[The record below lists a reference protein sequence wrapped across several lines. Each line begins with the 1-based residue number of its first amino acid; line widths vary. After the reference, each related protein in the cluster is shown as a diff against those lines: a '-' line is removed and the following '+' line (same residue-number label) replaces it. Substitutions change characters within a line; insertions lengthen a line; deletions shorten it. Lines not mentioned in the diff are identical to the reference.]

1 MNNNNSEKNNI
12 NINNIYTNKNLITT
26 ENYNYLKKEN
36 EELKIQLKDLQNKL
50 KSNNKY
56 YKINTN
62 NNNNNTS
69 NSFILPSEFE
79 KIWEE
84 FSNILL
90 EPFEYFIS
98 NNNNKNNIIFLANLI
113 QDLTLIVYNETQN
126 LINSKIID
134 IKNLL
139 NIKSNSQNEE
149 ILLFFKPFFREH
161 FKEIFILKENFIFTI
176 INNLN
181 NIINSQYKNIQ
192 FNKEE
197 FIKSTKDKNLKNVIK
212 ILFNICL
219 YMLLQNQIYS
229 FNIKNYNERENLFY
243 YYNHNNFIC
252 IDGFIEK
259 NNSTCI
265 VLVPAPLKRKIIQI
279 DKIFPIVC
287 LIEPDENIIKKCE
300 ENRKILEEK
309 NERKKKV
316 FNDDDY
322 EDKNENEDKI
332 IHISQSN
339 VQNNK
344 INVYLK
350 KNNTFTG
357 NFNLDDNFNINSQT
371 PINNS
376 KHLNEN
382 NNNNNNNK
390 NKDNLFIFSFNNY
403 GIKNRNK
410 NPENMKLDI
419 YQEGSITP
427 TVRKVNNNQYMNFQ
441 TFTELSSN
449 ESRHNRNMTSNN
461 FNDKSKNINFS
472 FYANVAMKTSNNNN
486 KINDYNKNYIK
497 KENIIHTPNNKNNS
511 IYNNNNNNKLL
522 NSNFYNYS
530 NNNNNVK
537 YSYYKNNN
545 QTTQINLIKKPNK
558 NFNDNNNNNNNNFS
572 FTYNQNSPKK
582 NENNNRIY
590 LSNEKK
596 ILNDLNIN
604 INNYNNE
611 NTFRNQNKN
620 NRDNNKYFNLN
631 NNNNNNII
639 NINNSNFFINNINKY
654 NKKNE
659 ENQSKNIIN
668 NIREQLNQMNNQLK
682 QNFYFNNI
690 NNNNNNYNVN
700 KKNYFN
706 NNNNNNKQK
715 INYTHQNNNNF

>member
-1 MNNNNSEKNNI
+1 MNNNFDKNNY
-12 NINNIYTNKNLITT
+12 NINNIYTNTKKLNFD
-26 ENYNYLKKEN
+26 ENHYNFLLKEN
-36 EELKIQLKDLQNKL
+36 EELKNQLKELQISYNKL
-50 KSNNKY
+50 TTKKQKSNN
-56 YKINTN
+56 N

-79 KIWEE
+79 KLWEE

-98 NNNNKNNIIFLANLI
+98 NNNNNNNNYIFLANLI

-126 LINSKIID
+126 LIYSKIND
-134 IKNLL
+134 IKKLL
-139 NIKSNSQNEE
+139 NITSNQNEE

-161 FKEIFILKENFIFTI
+161 YKEIFILKENFIITI

-181 NIINSQYKNIQ
+181 NIIQQYKNIN

-212 ILFNICL
+212 NLFNICL
-219 YMLLQNQIYS
+219 YLLLQNQIYS
-229 FNIKNYNERENLFY
+229 FNIKNFNERENSFY
-243 YYNHNNFIC
+243 YYKNNNFIC

-259 NNSTCI
+259 KNSICI
-265 VLVPAPLKRKIIQI
+265 VLVPSPMKRKIIKI
-279 DKIFPIVC
+279 DKILPIVC
-287 LIEPDENIIKKCE
+287 LIKEPDENIIKKCE
-300 ENRKILEEK
+300 ENKKILEEK
-309 NERKKKV
+309 NERKKNF
-316 FNDDDY
+316 FNDDEND
-322 EDKNENEDKI
+322 NENDKI

-339 VQNNK
+339 VQSNK

-357 NFNLDDNFNINSQT
+357 NFNIDDNFNNKNQ
-371 PINNS
+371 N
-376 KHLNEN
+376 LNEN
-382 NNNNNNNK
+382 NNK
-390 NKDNLFIFSFNNY
+390 NKEKFSFN

-410 NPENMKLDI
+410 ENIKLDFF
-419 YQEGSITP
+419 QEGSITP

-461 FNDKSKNINFS
+461 FNDKSKNNNFS
-472 FYANVAMKTSNNNN
+472 FYANVAMKNNLNDNKNYYKNNNN
-486 KINDYNKNYIK
+486 IV
-497 KENIIHTPNNKNNS
+497 HTPNNKNNS
-511 IYNNNNNNKLL
+511 IYNNKNKLL

-530 NNNNNVK
+530 NNNNNNNVK

-545 QTTQINLIKKPNK
+545 QSTQINLVKKPNK
-558 NFNDNNNNNNNNFS
+558 NFNENNNNNNFS
-572 FTYNQNSPKK
+572 FTYNQISPKK
-582 NENNNRIY
+582 NENKIY

-620 NRDNNKYFNLN
+620 NNIRNNNKYLLNN

-639 NINNSNFFINNINKY
+639 NINNSNFYINNINKY

-690 NNNNNNYNVN
+690 NNNNYNVN
-700 KKNYFN
+700 RKNYFN
-706 NNNNNNKQK
+706 NNNNKQN
-715 INYTHQNNNNF
+715 INYTHQNN